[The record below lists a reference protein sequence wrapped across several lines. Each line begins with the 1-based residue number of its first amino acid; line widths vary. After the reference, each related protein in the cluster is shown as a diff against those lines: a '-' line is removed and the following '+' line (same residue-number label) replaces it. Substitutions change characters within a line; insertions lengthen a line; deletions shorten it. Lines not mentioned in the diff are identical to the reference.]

1 VSRRKRKIKKEIN
14 MKKILFAFGMLFS
27 GATYAQNGLE
37 SIVVEKYY
45 VSDAADS
52 VDAADNG
59 AVYPLHVGS
68 TTYRVYADLL
78 PGYKVIQMFG
88 SPTHPLNISTTTS
101 FYNDPN
107 YGVAI
112 YSGTSINNTKK
123 NTMLIDSYL
132 TIGSVA
138 NGLLGVIKEEDT
150 DGTIGNNQGILAN
163 NDISAGAPITGANGV
178 DGLMPGSSIM
188 PNVLGIT
195 DETALF
201 DQTPGSVFEINNAT
215 IAALGGVEGITPSNH
230 VLLGQFTT
238 NGTFSFKLN
247 LQLATPVAGG
257 SEIYVAENAVNG
269 EIQDSTLIF
278 VSVNSVDTTDTT
290 TNDIIV
296 RSIQKGFELYP
307 NPATS
312 EINIMAFDE
321 MNQNAYFEIVDVLGN
336 VVERQ
341 KLYAAQT
348 KTSVDHLAAGLYVVR
363 IHQGAE
369 VSSQRFIKR

>member
-1 VSRRKRKIKKEIN
+1 

-27 GATYAQNGLE
+27 GSIYAQNGLQ
-37 SIVVEKYY
+37 SVVVEKYY

-59 AVYPLHVGS
+59 AVYPLYVGS

-215 IAALGGVEGITPSNH
+215 IAALGGVEGVTPSNH

-247 LQLATPVAGG
+247 LQLATPIAGG
-257 SEIYVAENAVNG
+257 SEIYVAENPVNG
-269 EIQDSTLIF
+269 EIVDSTLIF
-278 VSVNSVDTTDTT
+278 VSANNVDTTDTT

-296 RSIQKGFELYP
+296 RSNHKGFELYP

-312 EINIMAFDE
+312 EINIMAFDQ

-341 KLYAAQT
+341 KLYTAQT
-348 KTSVDHLAAGLYVVR
+348 KASVDHLAAGLYVVR

>member
-1 VSRRKRKIKKEIN
+1 
-14 MKKILFAFGMLFS
+14 MKKVLFSMGLLFS
-27 GATYAQNGLE
+27 GSMMAQNGLE

-52 VDAADNG
+52 IDASDNG
-59 AVYPLHVGS
+59 AVYPLYVGS

-88 SPTHPLNISTTTS
+88 SPTHPLNIATTTS

-107 YGVAI
+107 YGVPV

-138 NGLLGVIKEEDT
+138 NGLLGVLKEEDT

-163 NDISAGAPITGANGV
+163 TDISAGAPITGTNGV
-178 DGLMPGSSIM
+178 DGLMPGSSII
-188 PNVLGIT
+188 PNILGIT

-215 IAALGGVEGITPSNH
+215 IAALGGVEGVTASNH

-247 LQLATPVAGG
+247 IQLATPVAGG
-257 SEIYVAENAVNG
+257 SEIYVAENPVTG
-269 EIQDSTLIF
+269 EIQDSSLIF
-278 VSVNSVDTTDTT
+278 VSVNNVDTTDTT

-296 RSIQKGFELYP
+296 RSFKRGFELYP
-307 NPATS
+307 NPASS
-312 EINIMAFDE
+312 ELNIATIGL
-321 MNQNAYFEIVDVLGN
+321 NNSNAWFEILDVLGN
-336 VVERQ
+336 VVDRQ
-341 KLYAAQT
+341 RMTATQT
-348 KTSVDHLAAGLYVVR
+348 KISVDHLSSGLYVVR
-363 IHQGAE
+363 MHQGAE
-369 VSSQRFIKR
+369 VTSQRFIKR

>member
-1 VSRRKRKIKKEIN
+1 MHLLRKVSRRKRKIKKEIN

-215 IAALGGVEGITPSNH
+215 IAALGGVEGVTPSNH

-278 VSVNSVDTTDTT
+278 VSVNNVDTTDTT
-290 TNDIIV
+290 T
-296 RSIQKGFELYP
+296 
-307 NPATS
+307 
-312 EINIMAFDE
+312 
-321 MNQNAYFEIVDVLGN
+321 
-336 VVERQ
+336 
-341 KLYAAQT
+341 
-348 KTSVDHLAAGLYVVR
+348 
-363 IHQGAE
+363 
-369 VSSQRFIKR
+369 